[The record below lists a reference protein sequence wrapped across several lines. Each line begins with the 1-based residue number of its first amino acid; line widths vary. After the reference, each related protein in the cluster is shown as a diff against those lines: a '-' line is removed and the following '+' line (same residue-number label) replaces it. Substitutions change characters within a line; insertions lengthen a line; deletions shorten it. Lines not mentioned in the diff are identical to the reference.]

1 MSEVGARVTNEQ
13 GVAMG
18 KRESFLQYLIDE
30 QPVFLKSLALAR
42 RQGLI
47 VVDEEFDAVGASNR
61 LLLTSDVLQEV
72 LNEMVGDWMDFETGS
87 AEHFAK
93 LISEEGGDE

>member
-1 MSEVGARVTNEQ
+1 MAS
-13 GVAMG
+13 
-18 KRESFLQYLIDE
+18 KHSFLKYLIEE

-47 VVDEEFDAVGASNR
+47 VVDEELDAVAASNR

-87 AEHFAK
+87 AEHFAR
-93 LISEEGGDE
+93 LIAEEGGDE

>member
-1 MSEVGARVTNEQ
+1 MASNH
-13 GVAMG
+13 
-18 KRESFLQYLIDE
+18 SFLRYLIEE

-47 VVDEEFDAVGASNR
+47 VVDEELDAVGASNR

-93 LISEEGGDE
+93 LIAEEGSDE

>member
-1 MSEVGARVTNEQ
+1 MAS
-13 GVAMG
+13 
-18 KRESFLQYLIDE
+18 KHSFLKYLIDE

-47 VVDEEFDAVGASNR
+47 VVDEELDAVGASNR

-87 AEHFAK
+87 AEHFAR
-93 LISEEGGDE
+93 LIAEEDNDE

>member
-1 MSEVGARVTNEQ
+1 MASKQ
-13 GVAMG
+13 
-18 KRESFLQYLIDE
+18 SFLRYLIEE

-47 VVDEEFDAVGASNR
+47 VVDEELDAVGASNR

-93 LISEEGGDE
+93 LIAEEGSDE

>member
-1 MSEVGARVTNEQ
+1 MAS
-13 GVAMG
+13 
-18 KRESFLQYLIDE
+18 KHSFLKYLIEE

-47 VVDEEFDAVGASNR
+47 VVDEELDAVGASNR

-87 AEHFAK
+87 AEHFAR
-93 LISEEGGDE
+93 LIAEEDGDE